1 MQLANFIL
9 SNMEAILQEWEDFA
23 ATLVPSGQILDKMT
37 LRDHVKK
44 MLETISIDLDKP
56 ESEHDEIEKSK
67 GHANSPE

>member
-56 ESEHDEIEKSK
+56 
-67 GHANSPE
+67 